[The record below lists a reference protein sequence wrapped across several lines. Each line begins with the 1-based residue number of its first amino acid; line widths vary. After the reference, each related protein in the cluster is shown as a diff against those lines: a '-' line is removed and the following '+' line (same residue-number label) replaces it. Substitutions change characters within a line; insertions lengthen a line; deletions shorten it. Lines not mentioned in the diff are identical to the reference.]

1 MLLKHS
7 ITLLLATL
15 AAAVL
20 GKPQPQLNLGVKLT
34 NTILAATEE
43 LKASMDGTAVAVDS
57 TSDFDLAEVKCI
69 DLCIPEFH
77 CTLYDRN
84 ISPFI
89 TLPPGKT
96 HINPAQ
102 QVGLIICG
110 SGMPGDRPAATEA
123 RATEPYSGVAV
134 FSNDQICRQNGFGY
148 QLG

>member
-1 MLLKHS
+1 MLRKPS

-15 AAAVL
+15 AAAIL
-20 GKPQPQLNLGVKLT
+20 GKRQRQLNLGVKLT
-34 NTILAATEE
+34 NTILASTEE

-57 TSDFDLAEVKCI
+57 ASNFDLAKVECI

-77 CTLYDRN
+77 CTLYDKN
-84 ISPFI
+84 LSPFI

-96 HINPAQ
+96 RIDPAQ

-110 SGMPGDRPAATEA
+110 SGMPGDRPVATEA
-123 RATEPYSGVAV
+123 RAAEPYSGVAV
-134 FSNDQICRQNGFGY
+134 FSNNQICRQTGFGY